1 MIKPEQVPKEVIV
14 ELLAALNSCDC
25 DDCTSVAI
33 AAAINAWPHMHLHE
47 WQLPCLGGMSGAD
60 IMLPL
65 PEAPQGRIAK
75 QEEARDE

>member
-33 AAAINAWPHMHLHE
+33 AAAINAWPGIIRIQETNGLHQE
-47 WQLPCLGGMSGAD
+47 CWLQLPLQREGG
-60 IMLPL
+60 
-65 PEAPQGRIAK
+65 
-75 QEEARDE
+75 DE